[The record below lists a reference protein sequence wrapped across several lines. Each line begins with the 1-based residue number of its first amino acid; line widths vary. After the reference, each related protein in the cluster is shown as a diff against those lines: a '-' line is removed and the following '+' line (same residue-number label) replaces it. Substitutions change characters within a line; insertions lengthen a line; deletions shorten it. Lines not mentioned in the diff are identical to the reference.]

1 MLSQGSPKALILKL
15 RIKATLEFWT
25 FQPPLRRPGLQANTY
40 AGVVHRERENGM
52 RKSAH
57 SSMHTASTCTAG
69 SNGGGARRA
78 GKAYRESIGACRR
91 CRSPAMG
98 MSVPE
103 ARTRVT
109 PFESHQLR
117 DYPFG
122 RYTNPFSVCCPKADL
137 ACELAS
143 EREQEGNAA
152 FGCAADERRAALAL
166 SAAAATGLTFKALP
180 LALPRSR
187 ATNEQG
193 CWRHINGVEMNE
205 QDARRQ
211 QEPTH
216 AQLNM
221 LSGLPCSARRK
232 RNTALMHAPPQQQSH
247 TQRGEKAAC
256 FGDFFVE
263 QTLG

>member
-180 LALPRSR
+180 PGAPAEQSHQRARMLAAYKWRGDER
-187 ATNEQG
+187 AGRTSTAG
-193 CWRHINGVEMNE
+193 
-205 QDARRQ
+205 
-211 QEPTH
+211 TH
-216 AQLNM
+216 ACTAEYAQRLAVQRAQEKEHRSHARTTTAAEPHAN
-221 LSGLPCSARRK
+221 RRK
-232 RNTALMHAPPQQQSH
+232 GGMFR
-247 TQRGEKAAC
+247 
-256 FGDFFVE
+256 
-263 QTLG
+263 

>member
-1 MLSQGSPKALILKL
+1 MLSQGSANSRDAKL

-40 AGVVHRERENGM
+40 AGVVHTERENGM

-57 SSMHTASTCTAG
+57 GSMHTASTCTAG

-78 GKAYRESIGACRR
+78 GRAYRESIGACRR

-117 DYPFG
+117 GYPFG

-143 EREQEGNAA
+143 EREQEQCCLWMCSRRKKSGAGFECSSGNWV
-152 FGCAADERRAALAL
+152 DLQ
-166 SAAAATGLTFKALP
+166 SASAW
-180 LALPRSR
+180 RSR
-187 ATNEQG
+187 GA
-193 CWRHINGVEMNE
+193 
-205 QDARRQ
+205 
-211 QEPTH
+211 EPPT
-216 AQLNM
+216 
-221 LSGLPCSARRK
+221 SKDVG
-232 RNTALMHAPPQQQSH
+232 
-247 TQRGEKAAC
+247 GI
-256 FGDFFVE
+256 
-263 QTLG
+263 

>member
-1 MLSQGSPKALILKL
+1 
-15 RIKATLEFWT
+15 
-25 FQPPLRRPGLQANTY
+25 
-40 AGVVHRERENGM
+40 M

-57 SSMHTASTCTAG
+57 STHTASTCTAG

-78 GKAYRESIGACRR
+78 GRAYRESIGACRR

-232 RNTALMHAPPQQQSH
+232 RNTALMHHHSRA
-247 TQRGEKAAC
+247 TRAC
-256 FGDFFVE
+256 NRRKGGMFR
-263 QTLG
+263 

>member
-1 MLSQGSPKALILKL
+1 
-15 RIKATLEFWT
+15 
-25 FQPPLRRPGLQANTY
+25 
-40 AGVVHRERENGM
+40 M

-78 GKAYRESIGACRR
+78 GRAYRESIGACRR

-117 DYPFG
+117 DIHLDATRIHSAFAA
-122 RYTNPFSVCCPKADL
+122 PKL
-137 ACELAS
+137 TLHVS
-143 EREQEGNAA
+143 WRRRESKSNAA

-180 LALPRSR
+180 PGAPAEQSHQRARMLAAYKWRGDER
-187 ATNEQG
+187 AGRTSTAG
-193 CWRHINGVEMNE
+193 
-205 QDARRQ
+205 
-211 QEPTH
+211 TH
-216 AQLNM
+216 A
-221 LSGLPCSARRK
+221 C
-232 RNTALMHAPPQQQSH
+232 TAEYAQRLAVQRAQEKEHRSHAAPQ
-247 TQRGEKAAC
+247 RAIGEKAAC
-256 FGDFFVE
+256 FGDFFVK

>member
-40 AGVVHRERENGM
+40 AGVVHTERENGM

-57 SSMHTASTCTAG
+57 GSMHTASTCTAG

-78 GKAYRESIGACRR
+78 GRAYRESIGACRR

-117 DYPFG
+117 DIHLDTTRIHSAFAA
-122 RYTNPFSVCCPKADL
+122 PKL
-137 ACELAS
+137 TLHVS
-143 EREQEGNAA
+143 WRRRESKSNAA

-232 RNTALMHAPPQQQSH
+232 RNTALMHAPPQQSH
-247 TQRGEKAAC
+247 TRVQLRPLCPGAKPHKT
-256 FGDFFVE
+256 FI
-263 QTLG
+263 

>member
-1 MLSQGSPKALILKL
+1 
-15 RIKATLEFWT
+15 
-25 FQPPLRRPGLQANTY
+25 
-40 AGVVHRERENGM
+40 
-52 RKSAH
+52 
-57 SSMHTASTCTAG
+57 
-69 SNGGGARRA
+69 
-78 GKAYRESIGACRR
+78 
-91 CRSPAMG
+91 MG

-180 LALPRSR
+180 PGAPAEQSHQRARMLAAYKWRGDER
-187 ATNEQG
+187 AGRTSTAG
-193 CWRHINGVEMNE
+193 
-205 QDARRQ
+205 
-211 QEPTH
+211 TH
-216 AQLNM
+216 ACTAEYAQRLAVQRAQEKEHRSHARTTTAEPMQL
-221 LSGLPCSARRK
+221 
-232 RNTALMHAPPQQQSH
+232 
-247 TQRGEKAAC
+247 GEKAAC

>member
-1 MLSQGSPKALILKL
+1 MQNVAPHMLSQGSPKALILKL

-40 AGVVHRERENGM
+40 AGVVQRERENGM

-78 GKAYRESIGACRR
+78 GRAYRESIGACRR

-117 DYPFG
+117 DIHLDATRIHSAFAA
-122 RYTNPFSVCCPKADL
+122 PKL
-137 ACELAS
+137 TLHVNWRR
-143 EREQEGNAA
+143 RESKRAMLPLDVQQTKE
-152 FGCAADERRAALAL
+152 ERRWL
-166 SAAAATGLTFKALP
+166 
-180 LALPRSR
+180 
-187 ATNEQG
+187 
-193 CWRHINGVEMNE
+193 
-205 QDARRQ
+205 
-211 QEPTH
+211 
-216 AQLNM
+216 
-221 LSGLPCSARRK
+221 
-232 RNTALMHAPPQQQSH
+232 
-247 TQRGEKAAC
+247 
-256 FGDFFVE
+256 
-263 QTLG
+263 